1 MREANGVMRKHRWL
15 LVLAL
20 LVAALSLVAA
30 GCGGDDEEAADTAVE
45 ETTTEAATTEAAED
59 VSGSIKIAGL
69 WTGGE
74 AASFKAVLDGYREK
88 YPDVKVTYQ
97 PAGEDLPTILATAVE
112 GGNPPDLASI
122 SSPGVIKS
130 FVDKGSLQP
139 IDFATDDLA
148 DNYSESFVDLTT
160 FDGKT
165 YGVVFKGANKSTVW
179 YNTKAFE
186 DAGVEPPETWD
197 AFLEAGE
204 TLKASGV
211 TPYSIGAA
219 DGWTLTDLF
228 ENVYLRVAGA
238 EKYNQLAAHE
248 IPWTDPSVKDALTE
262 MAKVFG
268 SDDIAGGTNS
278 ALQTDFPTSVTQ
290 VFTNPPKAAMVME
303 GDFVG
308 TFINTETKA
317 KVGDGADVFT
327 FPSINDSEPV
337 VVGAGDSIVMF
348 KDNPAARAM
357 ITYLASAEAAELWAK
372 RGGFSSPNKN
382 LDESVYPDDTTRK
395 LASELAQAETFGF
408 DLSDLQ
414 PQALIDAM
422 YTSLAN
428 FVKNPDD
435 IDGTT
440 KKLEAA
446 AKKAYK

>member
-1 MREANGVMRKHRWL
+1 MRKHRLL

-20 LVAALSLVAA
+20 LVGALSLLAA
-30 GCGGDDEEAADTAVE
+30 GCGGDDAEDAGDA
-45 ETTTEAATTEAAED
+45 TTEAATTEAAAD

-74 AASFKAVLDGYREK
+74 GESFQAVLDGFKEK
-88 YPDVKVTYQ
+88 YPNVTVTYQ
-97 PAGEDLPTILATAVE
+97 PAGEDLPTILATGVE
-112 GGNPPDLASI
+112 GGNPPDLASL

-139 IDFATDDLA
+139 IDFATDALNE
-148 DNYSESFVDLTT
+148 NYSESFVNLTT

-165 YGVVFKGANKSTVW
+165 YGVVFKGANKSTIW

-186 DAGVEPPETWD
+186 DAGVEPPTTWD
-197 AFLEAGE
+197 ELLAAGD

-228 ENVYLRVAGA
+228 ENVYLRTAGP
-238 EKYNQLAAHE
+238 EKYDQLATHA
-248 IPWTDPSVKDALTE
+248 IPWTDQSVKDALAE
-262 MAKVFG
+262 MAKIFQ
-268 SDDIAGGTNS
+268 SDNVAGGTSS

-290 VFTNPPKAAMVME
+290 VFTDPPKAAMVME

-317 KVGDGADVFT
+317 KVGEGADVFT
-327 FPSINDSEPV
+327 FPSINDSPPV

-348 KDNPAARAM
+348 KDSPAARAM
-357 ITYLASAEAAELWAK
+357 IEYLASADAAKLWAE
-372 RGGFSSPNKN
+372 RGGFSSPNKT
-382 LDESVYPDDTTRK
+382 LDDSVYPDDTTRK
-395 LASELAQAETFGF
+395 LASELAQAETFRF

-414 PQALIDAM
+414 PQLLNEALFAE
-422 YTSLAN
+422 LAN
-428 FVKNPDD
+428 FVKDPAN

-440 KKLEAA
+440 EKLEAA
-446 AKKAYK
+446 AVKAYP